1 MEGTTGKSEK
11 RKKGTLK
18 EAVPM
23 KQVGIRDLSQ
33 KDEEQLVETIF
44 NMLVGL
50 EEDVALDILAS
61 VEGDIENNLIVAPRL
76 KDRLHQDGGYD
87 RT

>member
-1 MEGTTGKSEK
+1 
-11 RKKGTLK
+11 
-18 EAVPM
+18 M

-61 VEGDIENNLIVAPRL
+61 VEGDIENNLIVAPRP

>member
-1 MEGTTGKSEK
+1 
-11 RKKGTLK
+11 
-18 EAVPM
+18 M
-23 KQVGIRDLSQ
+23 KQVGIRDLSE

-76 KDRLHQDGGYD
+76 KDRLHQDAGYD

>member
-1 MEGTTGKSEK
+1 MN
-11 RKKGTLK
+11 
-18 EAVPM
+18 
-23 KQVGIRDLSQ
+23 QVAMRRLSGEE
-33 KDEEQLVETIF
+33 EEQLVETIF

-61 VEGDIENNLIVAPRL
+61 VEGAIENNLIVAPRP